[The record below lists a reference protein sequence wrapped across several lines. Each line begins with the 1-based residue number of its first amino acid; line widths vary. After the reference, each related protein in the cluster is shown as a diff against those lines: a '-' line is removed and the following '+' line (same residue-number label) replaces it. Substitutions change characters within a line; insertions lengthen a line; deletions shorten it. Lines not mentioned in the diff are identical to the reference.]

1 MAGSSA
7 LEWQCSVCTFMN
19 PSDTNVCQMCES
31 PAPVSAKQEELYDEV
46 EAADLKEAERKLKER
61 EAKRF

>member
-1 MAGSSA
+1 
-7 LEWQCSVCTFMN
+7 
-19 PSDTNVCQMCES
+19 MCES